1 VAAGVMSMMPM
12 RSTMPM
18 IPMIPMMPTSSAAT
32 MCAEARAVVGDRGFV
47 AQLPGI

>member
-1 VAAGVMSMMPM
+1 MAAGVMSMMPM
-12 RSTMPM
+12 RSTM
-18 IPMIPMMPTSSAAT
+18 PMIPMMPTSSAAT